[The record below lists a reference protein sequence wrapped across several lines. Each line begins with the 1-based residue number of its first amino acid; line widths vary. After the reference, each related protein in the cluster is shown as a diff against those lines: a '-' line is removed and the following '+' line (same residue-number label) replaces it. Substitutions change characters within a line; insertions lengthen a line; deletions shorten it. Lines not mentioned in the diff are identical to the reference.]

1 VNGSLPAAVTNPDP
15 RGFNGQGGFGAW
27 VLRSDDGE
35 CVPLTD
41 PDEALAL
48 LQEEGGPVTWVHADL
63 DDEDFL
69 EALSRFGLPDLAVKS
84 LRGGP
89 ERPRIEEYQNCLYVS
104 IFYAEEGQDVP
115 LLEELRVL
123 LGRNWIVS
131 LGTIT
136 REHHDLLV
144 ERIRRHV
151 FDLGRGASH
160 CLYYL
165 VEWSVESL
173 NPYLD
178 ALDDRVDGLED
189 QVVRAPRDNTREELF
204 RLKREL
210 VELRRGIAPLR
221 DVMQRLSSHGVA
233 FVDEAVG
240 PYFRDV
246 HDDVLYDIELLD
258 THRDLLTSALDL
270 YLSTVSNRL
279 GAVMKQ
285 LAIVATIF
293 MPLTFI
299 TGFFGMNFVHLP
311 FASRLWFGL
320 MLFTIV
326 ASVAGMLT
334 YFRRKSWL

>member
-1 VNGSLPAAVTNPDP
+1 VTLADP
-15 RGFNGQGGFGAW
+15 CQ
-27 VLRSDDGE
+27 
-35 CVPLTD
+35 
-41 PDEALAL
+41 ALAP
-48 LQEEGGPVTWVHADL
+48 LQEAEGPVTWVHARIDNARIL
-63 DDEDFL
+63 A
-69 EALSRFGLPDLAVKS
+69 ALSQFGLPDLAVKS
-84 LRGGP
+84 IGGGP
-89 ERPRIEEYQNCLYVS
+89 ERPRVEEYQNCLYVS
-104 IFYAEEGQDVP
+104 IFYAEEGEEVP
-115 LLEELRVL
+115 VLEELRVL
-123 LGRNWIVS
+123 LGPRWLIS
-131 LGTIT
+131 LGSVTDD
-136 REHHDLLV
+136 HYALLA

-151 FDLGRGASH
+151 FDMGRGASH

-165 VEWSVESL
+165 AEWAVESL

-221 DVMQRLSSHGVA
+221 DVMQRLSSYGVA
-233 FVDEAVG
+233 FLEEGVG
-240 PYFRDV
+240 VYFRDV

-270 YLSTVSNRL
+270 YLSTISNRL
-279 GAVMKQ
+279 GSVMKQ

-311 FASRLWFGL
+311 FHSAIMFGL
-320 MLFTIV
+320 MLFAILGSAV
-326 ASVAGMLT
+326 GMLV